1 MAQETSV
8 IDYKEI
14 YYETWPTSLLPADVT
29 STTDWVAEG
38 FTAIE
43 EPDGDAGLVITWI
56 REVKE
61 KRIAGSMMPS
71 DEHPTKKGVDSITFA
86 SLRHDDAHLTLAFPE
101 ASHVGEHLTAD
112 GATKYVRMAVV
123 TDNNVYWFKKVAN
136 DGNLAVNITN
146 TEFTGT
152 PYTFKCKEDDSAGA
166 ARGASNFRIIPLTS

>member
-1 MAQETSV
+1 MAQETSPV
-8 IDYKEI
+8 DYNEI
-14 YYETWPTSLLPADVT
+14 YYGSWPTSRLPDDVT

-38 FTAIE
+38 FTAID
-43 EPDGDAGLVITWI
+43 EPDGDAGAVITWI

-61 KRIAGSMMPS
+61 KRTAGSMMPS
-71 DEHPTKKGVDSITFA
+71 DEHPVKMGADSITFA
-86 SLRHDDAHLTLAFPE
+86 SLRHDDKHLTLALPE

-123 TDNNVYWFKKVAN
+123 TDNNVYWLKKVAN

-152 PYTFKCKEDDSAGA
+152 QYTFKCKEDDSAGA
-166 ARGASNFRIIPLTS
+166 KKGAMNYRIIPLTS